1 MQSLFCK
8 IYMCDYS
15 KGILERGIERGI
27 MTSVENSIRNLMDSM
42 NWTAEQAMTALK
54 IPEQQREQYRKKI
67 KEKIVYF

>member
-1 MQSLFCK
+1 
-8 IYMCDYS
+8 MCDYS

-54 IPEQQREQYRKKI
+54 IPEQQREQYRKKF
-67 KEKIVYF
+67 KETSL

>member
-1 MQSLFCK
+1 
-8 IYMCDYS
+8 MCDYS